1 MRFVPSILLGVVATL
16 AATSAFAET
25 PDATPSIEP
34 GDFAQFAELRLGDEF
49 EKSVARV
56 GDGSLTGL
64 GGPSS
69 MSCSHALTGDALD
82 TCVVTAQGAPSPA
95 APAALAQN

>member
-1 MRFVPSILLGVVATL
+1 MRFVPSLLLGVVATL
-16 AATSAFAET
+16 AATTAFAET
-25 PDATPSIEP
+25 PSTNPSIEP
-34 GDFAQFAELRLGDEF
+34 GEFAQLAALRLGDEF

-69 MSCSHALTGDALD
+69 MSCSGAMSGDAFD
-82 TCVVTAQGAPSPA
+82 TCVVTAAGAPSPA
-95 APAALAQN
+95 TPAALAQN